1 MQPSA
6 SPPTGRDAG
15 PDHPDQAVP
24 AALPAAFVRYA
35 VALDAVEL
43 AWGYLHAR
51 LTAEDTVEL
60 AFLRRCDLG
69 TDGIAFERIHKAGA
83 AVATGETAALDAVCR
98 EVAVAGEVGSGGE
111 NGDGD
116 RNENGNGDGDGNG
129 DGNGDGG
136 DPGRI
141 WEYLAGCRRAARG
154 DRTVSEAQ
162 LAAGRAEFLLDRAVP
177 GRGMNWQEDSALL
190 GTDRPEEVDAAF
202 ARGAERV
209 GVAVI
214 GLALTHPHPAA
225 ILPRVARA
233 LEQALAVGDAG
244 LRHQGIVALAH
255 TARLHGTVDTHC
267 LELLRR
273 CPRDTE
279 ADMDLWAYV
288 PRRRLPWW
296 LWWHRIVARRW
307 RAVWRRAVRWRM
319 RRRG

>member
-1 MQPSA
+1 MHPSEPSETRRTPA
-6 SPPTGRDAG
+6 PAPAPDRPDPAG
-15 PDHPDQAVP
+15 P
-24 AALPAAFVRYA
+24 AALPAEFVRYA

-43 AWGYLHAR
+43 AWGYLHAG

-69 TDGIAFERIHKAGA
+69 ADGIAFERIHKAGA
-83 AVATGETAALDAVCR
+83 GVATGDTAELDAVCR
-98 EVAVAGEVGSGGE
+98 EVAAAGEPA
-111 NGDGD
+111 DGV
-116 RNENGNGDGDGNG
+116 
-129 DGNGDGG
+129 

-141 WEYLAGCRRAARG
+141 WDHLADCRRAARG
-154 DRTVSEAQ
+154 DRTVPQAR

-177 GRGMNWQEDSALL
+177 GRGMNWQEGSALL

-202 ARGAERV
+202 ARGEELL

-214 GLALTHPHPAA
+214 GLALTHPHPEA
-225 ILPRVARA
+225 ILPRVART
-233 LEQALAVGDAG
+233 LERALAVGDTG

-255 TARLHGTVDTHC
+255 TARLHATVDARC

-279 ADMDLWAYV
+279 ADMDVWAYV

-296 LWWHRIVARRW
+296 LWWHRIAGRRW
-307 RAVWRRAVRWRM
+307 RAVLRRM

>member
-1 MQPSA
+1 MQTSDPR
-6 SPPTGRDAG
+6 PTGRDAV
-15 PDHPDQAVP
+15 PDHPDPAVP
-24 AALPAAFVRYA
+24 TALPAEFVRYA
-35 VALDAVEL
+35 VALDALEL

-69 TDGIAFERIHKAGA
+69 ADGIAFERIHKAGA
-83 AVATGETAALDAVCR
+83 GVATGETAELDAVCR
-98 EVAVAGEVGSGGE
+98 EVADAGE
-111 NGDGD
+111 DGI
-116 RNENGNGDGDGNG
+116 GDGNG
-129 DGNGDGG
+129 NGNGGEG

-141 WEYLAGCRRAARG
+141 WEYLAGCRRADRG
-154 DRTVSEAQ
+154 DRTVPEAQ

-214 GLALTHPHPAA
+214 GLALTHPHPEA

-233 LEQALAVGDAG
+233 LEQALAMGDAG
-244 LRHQGIVALAH
+244 LRHQGIIALAH
-255 TARLHGTVDTHC
+255 TARLHGTVDARC

-279 ADMDLWAYV
+279 ADMDVWACV

-307 RAVWRRAVRWRM
+307 RAVWRRAVRWRT
-319 RRRG
+319 RRRD

>member
-1 MQPSA
+1 MQPSE
-6 SPPTGRDAG
+6 PPPADRDT
-15 PDHPDQAVP
+15 PPEHPDPANP

-69 TDGIAFERIHKAGA
+69 TDGIAFERIHRAGA
-83 AVATGETAALDAVCR
+83 SVATGRTAELHAVCR
-98 EVAVAGEVGSGGE
+98 EIAPADE
-111 NGDGD
+111 
-116 RNENGNGDGDGNG
+116 DGDGR
-129 DGNGDGG
+129 
-136 DPGRI
+136 DPERI
-141 WEYLAGCRRAARG
+141 WDYLAGCRRADHG
-154 DRTVSEAQ
+154 DRTVTESR
-162 LAAGRAEFLLDRAVP
+162 LAAGRAEFLLARAVP

-202 ARGAERV
+202 ARGEERV

-214 GLALTHPHPAA
+214 GLALTHPSPQA
-225 ILPRVARA
+225 ILPRVART
-233 LEQALAVGDAG
+233 LERALAADDAG

-255 TARLHGTVDTHC
+255 TARLHRTVDARS
-267 LELLRR
+267 LALLRR

-296 LWWHRIVARRW
+296 LWWHRSVGRRW
-307 RAVWRRAVRWRM
+307 RAVRRRLRRRM